1 MPATLGARLMAKVAL
16 GQNIARA
23 LARYRNP
30 DLWTI
35 LALHARA
42 FRLHWW
48 KARPPAAPPA
58 RAERVVVTLSTI
70 PARAHRIGPALA
82 SLLDQTVAPDRI
94 ILCLPRRA
102 RLSGQPYPPPEA
114 LNLPPGIDILPCADE
129 GPATKLLPTLKAEPQ
144 ARIVVVDDDVIY
156 PRDFIER
163 LLVAHRAQPGVAL
176 GLRGVGLKPGVAFP
190 ALDHILCSA
199 IAAPVSVDILFG
211 TWGYLLPPGA
221 LDGAVHD
228 FAQAPEALRWVDDV
242 WISGHLARRGVRR
255 VVVPMQSFPVETLA
269 SSIAA
274 LTDGPNRTGQ
284 NDAAAIAAFAADWP
298 PRG

>member
-1 MPATLGARLMAKVAL
+1 MAKVAL

-35 LALHARA
+35 LALYARA
-42 FRLHWW
+42 LALHGR
-48 KARPPAAPPA
+48 KARAPAPAPA
-58 RAERVVVTLSTI
+58 RAERGVVTLSTI

-94 ILCLPRRA
+94 VLCLPKVSRRG
-102 RLSGQPYPPPEA
+102 GQPYPPPDA
-114 LNLPPGIDILPCADE
+114 LNLPPGIDILPCTDE

-163 LLVAHRAQPGVAL
+163 LLAAHRAHPGVAL
-176 GLRGVGLKPGVAFP
+176 GLRGVKVQPGVPFP
-190 ALDHILCSA
+190 ALDHVLCSA
-199 IAAPVSVDILFG
+199 IAAPVAVDILFG

-221 LDGAVHD
+221 LDGSVQD
-228 FAQAPEALRWVDDV
+228 FTGQPEGLRWVDDV

-255 VVVPMQSFPVETLA
+255 LVVPTDRFPVETLA
-269 SSIAA
+269 SAVQA

-284 NDAAAIAAFAADWP
+284 NDAAAIAAFAADWDR
-298 PRG
+298 RG